1 MDQKSFYVDSCIYLN
16 LWQKESNEKSGVLYW
31 KIAKEFFEKTGD
43 KNAIIYYSGYLLK
56 ELSFILEKGAFN
68 KKLQI
73 FNNSS
78 NFIRA
83 KLSLIEFNLARSIE
97 KESNHE
103 ISFFDIIHM
112 LLAKK
117 TNSILI
123 TRDKKLIEISKKYN
137 VIAKTPE
144 EIL

>member
-73 FNNSS
+73 FNNSP

-97 KESNHE
+97 KKSNYE

-112 LLAKK
+112 LLARK

>member
-1 MDQKSFYVDSCIYLN
+1 M
-16 LWQKESNEKSGVLYW
+16 YW
-31 KIAKEFFEKTGD
+31 KIAKEFFEKIED

-56 ELSFILEKGAFN
+56 ELSFILEKETFN

-73 FNNSS
+73 FNNSP

-83 KLSLIEFNLARSIE
+83 RLSLIEFDLARSIE
-97 KESNHE
+97 KESNFE

-137 VIAKTPE
+137 IISKTPE
-144 EIL
+144 ETL

>member
-1 MDQKSFYVDSCIYLN
+1 MDQKSFYIDSCIYLN
-16 LWQKESNEKSGVLYW
+16 LWQKESDEKSGVAYW
-31 KIAKEFFEKTGD
+31 KLAKEFFEKIED
-43 KNAIIYYSGYLLK
+43 ECAIIYYSGYLLK
-56 ELSFILEKGAFN
+56 ELSFILEKGTFN

-73 FNNSS
+73 FNNSP

-97 KESNHE
+97 KKSNYE